1 MNKLTYITLLL
12 GLLVAVCVGCKNN
25 SYAEKRKA
33 EQRLW
38 QEYKATHNLE
48 ISTDSA
54 YCFNRPCP
62 WPENL
67 YFQTY
72 RGAYIRLVEDDTT
85 KRRAKDGQEIIFRF
99 CSYDLYGNLQ
109 VDNHDHNK
117 FRDGF
122 NFIYSPGSSD
132 RYIGIACIDAVGCI
146 HHGSKF
152 DLIIDSKLGTIDQ
165 QEEVITLLVKV
176 DETTIKNQ

>member
-1 MNKLTYITLLL
+1 MIKLKYITLLL
-12 GLLVAVCVGCKNN
+12 CSLFLICLSCKNN

-38 QEYKATHNLE
+38 QEYKGAKGLE

-54 YCFNRPCP
+54 YCFNRSCP

-109 VDNHDHNK
+109 IDNHNHNK
-117 FRDGF
+117 YREGF
-122 NFIYSPGSSD
+122 NFVYTPGSSD
-132 RYIGIACIDAVGCI
+132 RSIGIACIDAVGCI
-146 HHGSKF
+146 HHGTKF
-152 DLIIDSKLGTIDQ
+152 DLIIDSKLGTYDQ

-176 DETTIKNQ
+176 DETTINNQ

>member
-1 MNKLTYITLLL
+1 MIKIQHILIGAIVLLMTS
-12 GLLVAVCVGCKNN
+12 ASCKNN

-33 EQRLW
+33 EQKLW
-38 QEYKATHNLE
+38 QEYKLNKNLE

-72 RGAYIRLVEDDTT
+72 RGAYIRLISDDTT
-85 KRRAKDGQEIIFRF
+85 KRKAQDGHLVILRF
-99 CSYDLYGNLQ
+99 YSYDLYGNLKL
-109 VDNHDHNK
+109 DNHDHNK
-117 FRDGF
+117 FRDGY
-122 NFIYSPGSSD
+122 NFVYTTGSADTS
-132 RYIGIACIDAVGCI
+132 IGIAMIDAVGCI
-146 HHGSKF
+146 HHGTEF
-152 DLIIDSKLGTIDQ
+152 EMIIDSKLGTYDQ
-165 QEEVITLLVKV
+165 QEEVITLRLHI